1 MRKQIFVVRSSDKIE
16 PGIEQV
22 LDTGTFDVKCQIGL
36 SGLTASVL
44 AQKPALVLFDI
55 SSWDNAIENS
65 LSELMSVQGS
75 RSIRKMIVADNA
87 KIDDKVNALDL
98 GADDFLIRPISSRE
112 FLAKLGAVLRS
123 YPSVDVEEIQTLG
136 ALSLHR
142 GTMELRIG
150 DEIKK
155 LTPKE
160 FEVLGYLMDNPG
172 RVFSRE
178 SLLEIAW
185 IPWEIEQRRVVDV
198 YISRIREKIEDD
210 PAQPRRLLTRRGEGY
225 FMVDPLK
232 SIPKT
237 KLP

>member
-1 MRKQIFVVRSSDKIE
+1 
-16 PGIEQV
+16 
-22 LDTGTFDVKCQIGL
+22 
-36 SGLTASVL
+36 
-44 AQKPALVLFDI
+44 
-55 SSWDNAIENS
+55 
-65 LSELMSVQGS
+65 
-75 RSIRKMIVADNA
+75 
-87 KIDDKVNALDL
+87 
-98 GADDFLIRPISSRE
+98 
-112 FLAKLGAVLRS
+112 
-123 YPSVDVEEIQTLG
+123 
-136 ALSLHR
+136 
-142 GTMELRIG
+142 MELRIG